1 MSETTYEERVHLK
14 QLRAYLEAFTDED
27 LWEFEKAFGFAPSP
41 ATYAKLGLEI
51 PPGVT
56 FQRLP
61 AEVCTQRRND
71 ARNGFQRACQRLEKE
86 SQS

>member
-56 FQRLP
+56 FQR
-61 AEVCTQRRND
+61 
-71 ARNGFQRACQRLEKE
+71 RNGFQRACQRLEKE